1 MNPTTTY
8 ALEISTSEHNGI
20 AIVSLAGEITSETAP
35 ILESEVL
42 PQARR
47 YNRLVLDVTGVHAVS
62 SIGLRKILMLY
73 RAVKVHDGQ
82 VLLAGMNDTLRRV
95 MWAAGFLNY
104 FIIAESLEMALAAYD

>member
-1 MNPTTTY
+1 MY
-8 ALEISTSEHNGI
+8 ALEIQTSSKNGVGI
-20 AIVSLAGEITSETAP
+20 ISLSGEINAETAP
-35 ILESEVL
+35 ILESEIL
-42 PQARR
+42 PQARK
-47 YNRLVLDVTGVHAVS
+47 YNKIILDISGIHTVS

-104 FIIAESLEMALAAYD
+104 FIIAETLDMALAAYE